1 MMITVTTCGTQPLS
15 EYWFQ
20 ALLYYLQAD
29 PADLPHCLLLDQA
42 DADQQL
48 ELDRKA
54 WEAWADE
61 PIEPFLTI
69 RYMPAIYWV
78 REVTA
83 AFRNPRVTAEGN
95 AWALSRAEGLVST
108 EQMRFR
114 AIPVKTYS
122 TFRWMP
128 LIAKVRNPSMIAD
141 LPNP

>member
-1 MMITVTTCGTQPLS
+1 M
-15 EYWFQ
+15 
-20 ALLYYLQAD
+20 
-29 PADLPHCLLLDQA
+29 
-42 DADQQL
+42 
-48 ELDRKA
+48 
-54 WEAWADE
+54 
-61 PIEPFLTI
+61 
-69 RYMPAIYWV
+69 

-114 AIPVKTYS
+114 ATPVKTYS

-141 LPNP
+141 CRLPIADCRLPIYQTPET

>member
-1 MMITVTTCGTQPLS
+1 M
-15 EYWFQ
+15 
-20 ALLYYLQAD
+20 
-29 PADLPHCLLLDQA
+29 
-42 DADQQL
+42 
-48 ELDRKA
+48 A

-83 AFRNPRVTAEGN
+83 AFRNPRVIAEGN

-114 AIPVKTYS
+114 AMSFLNCYRRERTW
-122 TFRWMP
+122 FDEGG
-128 LIAKVRNPSMIAD
+128 RNPRQQTVTYD
-141 LPNP
+141 NPHTVPYM